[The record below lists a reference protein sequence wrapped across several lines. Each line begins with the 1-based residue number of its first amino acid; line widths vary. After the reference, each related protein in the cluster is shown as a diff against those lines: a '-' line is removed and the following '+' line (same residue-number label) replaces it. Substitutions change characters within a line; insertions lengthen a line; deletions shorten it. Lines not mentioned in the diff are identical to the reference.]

1 MAQITVAEL
10 RAEIEKKLAEARN
23 AVRRYEEHLGMI
35 DALIRERGEIVP
47 TPVAPSSRPKLILRK
62 RGSDKTAGGEAIRQA
77 MLKADGPFNVPGIVA
92 IVQPQFPDITYEKL
106 SRRASAIAYRLWKKG
121 KKIELVEAGAGRSP
135 NTYKRVGK

>member
-1 MAQITVAEL
+1 VAQITVDEL
-10 RAEIEKKLAEARN
+10 RAEIGMKLVEARN
-23 AVRRYEEHLGMI
+23 AVRRYEEQLGTI
-35 DALIRERGEIVP
+35 DSLLRERGETVT
-47 TPVAPSSRPKLILRK
+47 TPPAPSSRPKLILRK

-106 SRRASAIAYRLWKKG
+106 SRRASAVAYRLWKKT